1 MALLDKEKQAIQG
14 ERLSTVSQMYS
25 DLVKQAKE
33 MAIARRSQSPVRV
46 EQIPF
51 IIDRFAE
58 YAKECKDKKKPM
70 TWAGFALS
78 ANISGR
84 TLDRMY
90 KGELDHIVEEYR
102 LSHGL
107 SEDTTYFVDENGEQ
121 ILLIPWSQI
130 VEKCALLIQSQLE
143 ENCYQLKGNQVGSIF
158 GLKARFGWQ
167 DDNVV
172 KTQNNTLIVADKDR
186 ATELLDMLSSQ

>member
-1 MALLDKEKQAIQG
+1 MYCFLSCDKRI
-14 ERLSTVSQMYS
+14 Y
-25 DLVKQAKE
+25 
-33 MAIARRSQSPVRV
+33 
-46 EQIPF
+46 F
-51 IIDRFAE
+51 I
-58 YAKECKDKKKPM
+58 
-70 TWAGFALS
+70 
-78 ANISGR
+78 
-84 TLDRMY
+84 
-90 KGELDHIVEEYR
+90 
-102 LSHGL
+102 
-107 SEDTTYFVDENGEQ
+107 DENGQE
-121 ILLIPWSQI
+121 IILIPWSEI

>member
-25 DLVKQAKE
+25 DLVKQAKD

-58 YAKECKDKKKPM
+58 YAKDCQDRKKPM

-90 KGELDHIVEEYR
+90 KGELDHIVEEYG

-107 SEDTTYFVDENGEQ
+107 REDTTYYVDENGEQ

>member
-25 DLVKQAKE
+25 DLVKQAKD

-58 YAKECKDKKKPM
+58 YAKECQDKKKPM

-107 SEDTTYFVDENGEQ
+107 SEDTTYFIDENGEQ

>member
-25 DLVKQAKE
+25 DLVKQAKD

-58 YAKECKDKKKPM
+58 YAKDCQDRKKPM

-107 SEDTTYFVDENGEQ
+107 SEDTTYYVDENGEQ